1 MTIKKLLLVF
11 IYKSRNICFA
21 FTNKNVIKDFQAYL
35 FFKKWRFFVLL
46 LEDQPF
52 EFFLSISISFEIRNC
67 HSMSSLVR
75 LWIWSIHLRRL
86 LFGVSFCR
94 FVFAFLSS
102 RRTLVG
108 SERGRAVECARN
120 PPFSFMMIETHASPM
135 HRKTFL
141 KNWKKCI

>member
-86 LFGVSFCR
+86 LFGVSFCLLV
-94 FVFAFLSS
+94 FVFKKNSGWKWTRARVRVRAQSSFLFHDD
-102 RRTLVG
+102 RDPRKP
-108 SERGRAVECARN
+108 N
-120 PPFSFMMIETHASPM
+120 IEM

-141 KNWKKCI
+141 NTSKKCI